1 MSGNMGHNR
10 EKSYEEY
17 PYLIK
22 KACSMRRRISD
33 VVNHARI
40 FPLDSIRFLTSIVFH
55 GIRDAVRDRCD
66 K

>member
-10 EKSYEEY
+10 ERSYGDY

-22 KACSMRRRISD
+22 KACSMGRRISD

-40 FPLDSIRFLTSIVFH
+40 FPLDSIRFLNSIVFH
-55 GIRDAVRDRCD
+55 GICDAVRYRSD